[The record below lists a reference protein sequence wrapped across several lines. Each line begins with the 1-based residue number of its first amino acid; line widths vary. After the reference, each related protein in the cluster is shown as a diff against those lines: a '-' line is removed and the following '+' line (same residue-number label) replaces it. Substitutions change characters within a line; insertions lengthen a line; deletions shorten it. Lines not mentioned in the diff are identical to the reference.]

1 MIKNENR
8 EEVYMDTISAIVLF
22 GFIIIIIFYLNN
34 IKEIIIPT
42 NKSKLEIITII
53 ISMLITLFISLYYGT
68 DVFHYLIR
76 GLGTSVLALGLFRR
90 GITQNGFQSMRG
102 INIGN
107 WNKLEGVHIIRGNE
121 VKITYTGQS
130 FSYDVHYYS
139 NDYYDEIID
148 LLKKN
153 ISPAILTIE

>member
-1 MIKNENR
+1 
-8 EEVYMDTISAIVLF
+8 MDIISAIVLF
-22 GFIIIIIFYLNN
+22 GFIIMIIFYLNN

-53 ISMLITLFISLYYGT
+53 ASMIITLFITFYYGSEL
-68 DVFHYLIR
+68 FHYLI
-76 GLGTSVLALGLFRR
+76 GLLGMSILALGLFRR

-107 WNKLEGVHIIRGNE
+107 WDKLQSVHLIRGDE
-121 VKITYTGQS
+121 LKVTYTGKS

-139 NDYYDEIID
+139 TDYYNEIID
-148 LLKKN
+148 LLEKN
-153 ISPAILTIE
+153 VSTNIITIE

>member
-1 MIKNENR
+1 
-8 EEVYMDTISAIVLF
+8 MDIISAIVLF
-22 GFIIIIIFYLNN
+22 GFIIMIIFYLNN

-53 ISMLITLFISLYYGT
+53 ASMIITLFITFYYGSEL
-68 DVFHYLIR
+68 FHYLI
-76 GLGTSVLALGLFRR
+76 GLLGMSILALGLFRR

-107 WNKLEGVHIIRGNE
+107 WDKLQSVHLILGDE
-121 VKITYTGQS
+121 LKVTYTGKS

-139 NDYYDEIID
+139 TDYYNEIID
-148 LLKKN
+148 LLEKN
-153 ISPAILTIE
+153 VSTNIITIE